1 MLKSMQ
7 LNDWNATRFFAD
19 LVKINRLAKLENFT
33 FCSVSGLEGFE
44 QTLHS
49 VQTAKA
55 FCCVSD
61 IADGFTELDN
71 TPHTRR
77 VKTVFLAMRH
87 AVDYVEARN
96 ECMETMR
103 ELFRQFMSAL
113 NLERIRL
120 QQNCI
125 YLDRR
130 ISFTEI
136 DRYFFSGCACA
147 YFQIAADVYTDIS
160 FNFKEWSEVPGGNLD
175 LWLLEA
181 PSEEDRRAAASEFML
196 SEFGFSENRC
206 EDYYFMA
213 PVCILENVSEDALEK
228 IIPTLRSY
236 GCKFKF
242 VPHGKYFHTPL
253 PLYNV
258 NLVKTNPTSG
268 RATSYRLLQQ
278 ILECD
283 LKTAKATY
291 DSAPCTILTETDIDP
306 IRSQI
311 DSLIAL
317 GNVVELEFVR
327 NVNVVYHL
335 WLNFVPSNNRITLI
349 NFVRNKFG
357 MDLDVAKSIV
367 FGYPSLVTKSF
378 NLEDFNDTI
387 SAFENYN
394 CQYEVKAYDAEP

>member
-1 MLKSMQ
+1 MQ

-19 LVKINRLAKLENFT
+19 LLKINRLAKKENFT

-147 YFQIAADVYTDIS
+147 Y
-160 FNFKEWSEVPGGNLD
+160 L
-175 LWLLEA
+175 
-181 PSEEDRRAAASEFML
+181 
-196 SEFGFSENRC
+196 
-206 EDYYFMA
+206 
-213 PVCILENVSEDALEK
+213 
-228 IIPTLRSY
+228 
-236 GCKFKF
+236 
-242 VPHGKYFHTPL
+242 
-253 PLYNV
+253 
-258 NLVKTNPTSG
+258 
-268 RATSYRLLQQ
+268 
-278 ILECD
+278 
-283 LKTAKATY
+283 
-291 DSAPCTILTETDIDP
+291 
-306 IRSQI
+306 
-311 DSLIAL
+311 SLI
-317 GNVVELEFVR
+317 
-327 NVNVVYHL
+327 H
-335 WLNFVPSNNRITLI
+335 I
-349 NFVRNKFG
+349 
-357 MDLDVAKSIV
+357 
-367 FGYPSLVTKSF
+367 
-378 NLEDFNDTI
+378 
-387 SAFENYN
+387 
-394 CQYEVKAYDAEP
+394 